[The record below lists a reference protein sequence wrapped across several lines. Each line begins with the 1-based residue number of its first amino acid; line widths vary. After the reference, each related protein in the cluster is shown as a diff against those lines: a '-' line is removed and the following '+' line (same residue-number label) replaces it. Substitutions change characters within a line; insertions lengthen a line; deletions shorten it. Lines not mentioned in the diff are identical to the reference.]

1 MVWTLRKSLSPLAC
15 HFPQML
21 CYPCIYIV
29 VYTYWMV
36 FSLWNNRDRRY
47 YFLLSLL
54 ERISSLL
61 ESLWSRNPKVNE
73 SLIWKYG
80 YWIWVAYTVILE
92 CSPFL
97 PPNCLWDVVDV
108 QVAETGLSLWL
119 ACKCAMFNCKHNAI
133 FSYFLCRCCSQ
144 NHIPNPISQ
153 ITFSHVNR
161 VIL

>member
-1 MVWTLRKSLSPLAC
+1 MVWTLRKSLSPLAR

-54 ERISSLL
+54 ERIFSLL
-61 ESLWSRNPKVNE
+61 ESFWSRNPKVNE
-73 SLIWKYG
+73 SLIWKYR
-80 YWIWVAYTVILE
+80 YWVWVAYTVILE

-97 PPNCLWDVVDV
+97 PPMWDVVDV

-133 FSYFLCRCCSQ
+133 FSYFFMKMLQSKPYPKS
-144 NHIPNPISQ
+144 HIPNNI
-153 ITFSHVNR
+153 
-161 VIL
+161 